1 MVNEGERV
9 SEFDEGWDA
18 CLEQLGVDREELF
31 TARREI
37 ARLRALAES
46 ENARGGVARDEIA
59 RLRAELA
66 KAQQHDSWR
75 ATAHWKRRADA
86 AEAAIARVRELC
98 ADHEAGDMSDEGY
111 VCLACTP
118 YLRDAVL
125 RALDGAE

>member
-66 KAQQHDSWR
+66 V
-75 ATAHWKRRADA
+75 TRADK

-98 ADHEAGDMSDEGY
+98 GDYNRDWAGAESWGGIQE
-111 VCLACTP
+111 
-118 YLRDAVL
+118 AVL
-125 RALDGAE
+125 RALDGVE